1 MRDGDEN
8 ENGVRGETAEAEAE
22 KQRTRLERLTP
33 FKLGVSAEES
43 KARSQVVLPFE
54 HQGGFVRDGN
64 GSERVPD
71 GPVDERAYAR
81 GDFLRYL
88 PRDAGGES
96 GVAGGGHGERR
107 QKNFGGGAI
116 VYVRDSEDD
125 GSGSAPDS
133 DEELDEDADF

>member
-1 MRDGDEN
+1 M
-8 ENGVRGETAEAEAE
+8 
-22 KQRTRLERLTP
+22 RLERATP

-43 KARSQVVLPFE
+43 LARSRVVLPFE
-54 HQGGFVRDGN
+54 HQGG
-64 GSERVPD
+64 GSVSDVSARSAAEP
-71 GPVDERAYAR
+71 YAR

-96 GVAGGGHGERR
+96 GVAGGGHGEARGAKR
-107 QKNFGGGAI
+107 QPFAGGGAI